1 MSESEQHIESS
12 LSKSKIYTVLRT
24 KTVNESTTVD
34 SNVSDTIHK
43 CILYAYDKAKLIIKY
58 MPEYTL
64 HDSEHLFRVLYLMEK
79 LIPEENLEKLTVPE
93 IMLLILSAFFHDL
106 GMSPDENEIKAWKQ
120 QWLDLDPT
128 DFEKKEYSNFER
140 FKNTYPDRLED
151 INRLR
156 VNQEFSKAEL
166 IEQFLI
172 SEYIRVNHAQRVKKL
187 LARDWKD
194 KIFYHDT
201 PLTKILADI
210 CHSHNEDTLSLMNL
224 DPIFLSGEDVNIC
237 IPYIAVILRLADLL
251 DFDAKRTPSVLFSHL
266 SVRNSV
272 SLFEWQKH
280 RSVKAWRINQNE
292 ISFFAEC
299 NHPAI
304 ESGIKKFCDYIDT
317 ELKNCSAILSKI
329 SEQNGYIDFAQ
340 YKLNLPIK
348 VNRERIGP
356 EKDIESGEP
365 LYEYWDTSFELN
377 KNQVIELLMG
387 TQLYGSKEVAL
398 RELIQNSIDACLLSE
413 AMHNSWQA
421 PYVPNIIVKFY
432 TIGTQDYL
440 EVIDNGIG
448 MNKDIINNYYSKVG
462 SSFYKSKDFFDLKAQ
477 TYLNYKPISR
487 FGIGILSTFM
497 VSDSVEVQTKR
508 LKGKYNFDVPLK
520 LVIEGYDSIFTVL
533 KSDKDE
539 PGTSTKLILKQNHP
553 WKHYTGEALIKAIK
567 LAVPNPQI
575 PIKIIVENQENNFSK
590 IDFQNKKAAEL
601 KSYYWAENANI
612 REEFIEFD
620 EPGYI
625 GNAIIGI
632 IEQNG
637 IPVEKV
643 DVHSNETNVN
653 GQKYSLSLQMHWE
666 TNEIKKKGDS
676 IEINDTGEIKL
687 TPRTQTL
694 AKSNASFSI
703 HGINYSGGLFPEYS
717 FNAKKTVLLWP
728 FPMLIVLDLNGNNDL
743 DLNSARN
750 EIVLNELWN
759 SFEQNLSFIICKNLS
774 NNLEKEYIN
783 TLYSLFRQNSK
794 SENFLIGLERAQ
806 ELLEANNS

>member
-1 MSESEQHIESS
+1 MSDSEQHIENS
-12 LSKSKIYTVLRT
+12 LAKSKIYTILRR
-24 KTVNESTTVD
+24 KALIESRTID

-43 CILYAYDKAKLIIKY
+43 CVKYAYDKAKLIIKY

-79 LIPEENLEKLTVPE
+79 LIPEENLENLSVPE
-93 IMLLILSAFFHDL
+93 LMLLILSAFFHDL

-120 QWLDLDPT
+120 QWLGQDPT
-128 DFEKKEYSNFER
+128 DIEKKEYSNFER
-140 FKNTYPDRLED
+140 FKNTYPDRLDD
-151 INRLR
+151 IDRLR

-166 IEQFLI
+166 IEQYLI

-187 LARDWKD
+187 IARDWKD
-194 KIFYHDT
+194 QIFYHDT

-210 CHSHNEDTLSLMNL
+210 CQSHNEDALSLMNL
-224 DPIFLSGEDVNIC
+224 DANFLSGEDVNIC

-272 SLFEWQKH
+272 SLVEWQKH
-280 RSVKAWRINQNE
+280 RSIKAWRINQNE

-329 SEQNGYIDFAQ
+329 SEQSGYLDFSQ

-356 EKDIESGEP
+356 EKDIESGDP

-377 KNQVIELLMG
+377 KNQVIELFMG
-387 TQLYGSKEVAL
+387 TQLYGTKDVAL

-413 AMHNSWQA
+413 AMHNSWNA

-432 TIGTQDYL
+432 TIGTEDYL

-477 TYLNYKPISR
+477 TDLSYKPISR

-497 VSDSVEVQTKR
+497 VSESVEVQTKR
-508 LKGKYNFDVPLK
+508 LKGKYNYDAPLK

-539 PGTSTKLILKQNHP
+539 PGTSTKLLLKQNHP
-553 WKHYTGEALIKAIK
+553 WKHYTDEALIKAIK
-567 LAVPNPQI
+567 LAVPNPQV
-575 PIKIIVENQENNFSK
+575 PIKIIIENEENNFSK
-590 IDFQNKKAAEL
+590 NDFQNKKAAEL
-601 KSYYWAENANI
+601 KSYYWTENANI
-612 REEFIEFD
+612 REELIEFD
-620 EPGYI
+620 ESGYI
-625 GNAIIGI
+625 GNAIVGI

-676 IEINDTGEIKL
+676 IEINDTGDIKL

-703 HGINYSGGLFPEYS
+703 HGISYSGGLFPEYS
-717 FNAKKTVLLWP
+717 FNAKKTMLLWP

-759 SFEQNLSFIICKNLS
+759 SFEQNLAFIICKKLSENLK
-774 NNLEKEYIN
+774 EEYIS
-783 TLYSLFRQNSK
+783 TLYSLFRANSQND
-794 SENFLIGLERAQ
+794 NFLVGLEKAQ
-806 ELLEANNS
+806 ELLKNQ